1 MSSRTISAGHVL
13 PQNPTF
19 IDFPV
24 SDGHESQWPANT
36 TRVVD
41 SEGHV
46 NYMRPVPIDESL
58 SIKWRCE
65 VGASLAL
72 QLKKPGI
79 FPALSLAGRLL
90 TRFVVC
96 ASRQLAQP
104 MSFVAGRLVIRCLI
118 IIKGLQA
125 HHDMMPTLSVRLFV
139 CLLHIS
145 HQTSATQAHVTP
157 NGSAR
162 FRNSYLMPSGYS
174 QTRISFV
181 PTATANIATKNHS
194 AKSPHPW
201 VSFPADQ
208 PRYPYL
214 QHHVESMGRLLLTH
228 LLQMLPRPRPC
239 LHQLAKLVNERNLM
253 QLSAAYPAL

>member
-104 MSFVAGRLVIRCLI
+104 MSFVAGQLVIRCLI

-139 CLLHIS
+139 CYCIFLTRPLQRRLTS
-145 HQTSATQAHVTP
+145 RQTVPLGSGIHTSCPLATHRPESRSFQLQLQILQQKTTARNHRIHGSPSQPINPAIRTCNTTWNQWEGSCSRICYRCCPVRVCVCTNSP
-157 NGSAR
+157 NS
-162 FRNSYLMPSGYS
+162 
-174 QTRISFV
+174 
-181 PTATANIATKNHS
+181 
-194 AKSPHPW
+194 
-201 VSFPADQ
+201 
-208 PRYPYL
+208 
-214 QHHVESMGRLLLTH
+214 
-228 LLQMLPRPRPC
+228 
-239 LHQLAKLVNERNLM
+239 
-253 QLSAAYPAL
+253 